1 MNLVSPKVKSFSPQ
15 SVSKSQATVFEL
27 VIMIVV
33 LAVGYPYLVA
43 PKVKEYRDTKDK
55 LVAVTKD
62 SESFENTKRDLE
74 NLKKKLAD
82 PKNKKNIAV
91 LSEALPLQTRIT
103 RTYIL
108 MEDMVKKSALSLGNL
123 VVDQTADIGG
133 VNVKST
139 SPYAA
144 ARKLSTVN
152 LNVSVT
158 GTMEQFRGFLTILE
172 NDNRVL
178 DIQNL
183 EIAPVKEDTL
193 SFHMQVKTYLYAP
206 Q

>member
-108 MEDMVKKSALSLGNL
+108 MEDMVKKPALSLGNL